1 MIFDLLELNMTNEI
15 LDFLSKTPYSIPHVI
30 GFFLLIQ
37 SIVFY
42 EVSKR
47 SKDNYSLFLSVGL
60 FLLGVAWGTTDFQNT
75 GKLYVDWHWWWAQ
88 PFFAFGIL
96 FISLGVVRYLPLDQD
111 AKRSLSISAMAFPVI
126 YITLGTLAL
135 IFEYQVQRAFIIW
148 MQLPPFFAISLATF
162 KAERLEPKKGHRLI
176 GLLALVVP
184 VLSII
189 YPLLGLKTAVL
200 RFWTAVPLLT
210 LAAIVLAASLLKE
223 REKIEEALDELKLA
237 DEQLILLNKD
247 LEKKVEIRTA
257 MLHEIITDLES
268 FNRSVSHD
276 IRSPLGTISI
286 TAAVA
291 EKYLSMGKTGLV
303 GTELLNI
310 KQQVD
315 GLHGLVGTMLNL
327 ASNIESNPKIVPIN
341 FKEFVDS
348 RLSTLMLGFKRNYP
362 MLKGPSFEVADIGV
376 VHVNSQLF
384 TIILDNL
391 IDNAVKYNAFS
402 DDLQIRIG
410 GELTADKVK
419 IYVADNGVGI
429 ASQSNDEDV
438 YMPFKRMAG
447 DMTTPGFGLGLNIVK
462 RAVKKLGGDV
472 WFEATPGGGV
482 TFSFTLLQSELV

>member
-1 MIFDLLELNMTNEI
+1 
-15 LDFLSKTPYSIPHVI
+15 
-30 GFFLLIQ
+30 
-37 SIVFY
+37 
-42 EVSKR
+42 
-47 SKDNYSLFLSVGL
+47 
-60 FLLGVAWGTTDFQNT
+60 
-75 GKLYVDWHWWWAQ
+75 
-88 PFFAFGIL
+88 
-96 FISLGVVRYLPLDQD
+96 
-111 AKRSLSISAMAFPVI
+111 
-126 YITLGTLAL
+126 
-135 IFEYQVQRAFIIW
+135 

-291 EKYLSMGKTGLV
+291 EKYLSMGKTELV

-410 GELTADKVK
+410 GEFTADKVK

-429 ASQSNDEDV
+429 ASNSNAEDV

-472 WFEATPGGGV
+472 WFEATPSGGV
-482 TFSFTLLQSELV
+482 TFYFTLLQSELT